1 MKFEFNKVSQV
12 LLKVAA
18 VSTAAFAIIS
28 LWDFYRKNIWVPKIS
43 IKDVDYKKGE
53 ANLEVNKKPFFLQ
66 GNSEYNVGSNYGL
79 KFGRTNTIEGKE
91 KYDRIEILQDGL
103 VRGVINKAGDEVK
116 SLSDFGKTYNDD
128 FFNGLSIK

>member
-1 MKFEFNKVSQV
+1 MEFQFNKVSQV

-18 VSTAAFAIIS
+18 VSTAAFAIVSI
-28 LWDFYRKNIWVPKIS
+28 WDFYRNNIWVPKVFL
-43 IKDVDYKKGE
+43 KDVDYRKGE
-53 ANLEVNKKPFFLQ
+53 ANLEINNKPFFLQ
-66 GNSEYNVGSNYGL
+66 GNSEYSVGANYGIKL
-79 KFGRTNTIEGKE
+79 GRTNTIDGKE

-116 SLSDFGKTYNDD
+116 SISDYGKTYNDD